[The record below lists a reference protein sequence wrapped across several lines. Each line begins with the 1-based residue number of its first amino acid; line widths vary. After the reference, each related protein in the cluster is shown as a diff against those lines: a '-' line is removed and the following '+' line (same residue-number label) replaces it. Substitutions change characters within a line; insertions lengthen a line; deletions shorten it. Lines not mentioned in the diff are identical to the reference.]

1 MGYTVNT
8 HRRMNAQSLME
19 AQIQLSDRH
28 RQWGDDCPMVDLDFL
43 MCEYNHGVPVAI
55 VDYKFHGAQLTQ
67 TSVKTYET
75 LSGFYDKDHLQ
86 IPFMVARYWP
96 GSWAFK
102 LKPVNEAATAF
113 LDRVKDG
120 LRTAH
125 GEWIPLTEYQF
136 VWLLYRLRKDALT
149 IRDQRYLERLNTI
162 PPPAEAA

>member
-86 IPFMVARYWP
+86 IPVHGRPVLAGVMGIQAQASQRGRDRLSGPGEGRPSDRSRRVDSARA
-96 GSWAFK
+96 S
-102 LKPVNEAATAF
+102 T
-113 LDRVKDG
+113 
-120 LRTAH
+120 
-125 GEWIPLTEYQF
+125 
-136 VWLLYRLRKDALT
+136 LL
-149 IRDQRYLERLNTI
+149 
-162 PPPAEAA
+162 AES